1 MWPSLQPT
9 PEELTALWL
18 SLKIG
23 LWCTALIAVP
33 GIVTGWLLARIRFPG
48 KALVDG
54 LVHLPLVLPPVV
66 PGYLLLLLLGRQGP
80 IGRWLYETWGIAL
93 AFTYLVFLVAN
104 VISGNG
110 RHFFPRGP
118 GFFTALW
125 AQLRWYA
132 WGSFTGAPH
141 PHHPTADSPFNVL
154 QAVTYAG
161 VMYGLMPV
169 LILSGLVYLYP
180 ELAPDRLFGFDGLL
194 PIALLHYL
202 AAMSLLLFLLTHIY
216 LGTTGQTVGQM
227 FRAMISGWHTR

>member
-1 MWPSLQPT
+1 MSERTYLFPAWIRLWHWINA
-9 PEELTALWL
+9 ALIVVLGVTGL
-18 SLKIG
+18 SLHYADPK
-23 LWCTALIAVP
+23 
-33 GIVTGWLLARIRFPG
+33 
-48 KALVDG
+48 
-54 LVHLPLVLPPVV
+54 LPLVDFELAV
-66 PGYLLLLLLGRQGP
+66 R
-80 IGRWLYETWGIAL
+80 IHNACGIAL

-110 RHFFPRGP
+110 RHFIPRGP
-118 GFFTALW
+118 GFFAALW

>member
-1 MWPSLQPT
+1 MSERTYLFPAWIRFWH
-9 PEELTALWL
+9 WL
-18 SLKIG
+18 NA
-23 LWCTALIAVP
+23 ALILVLGMT
-33 GIVTGWLLARIRFPG
+33 GISLHFADP
-48 KALVDG
+48 K
-54 LVHLPLVLPPVV
+54 LPLVDFELAV
-66 PGYLLLLLLGRQGP
+66 R
-80 IGRWLYETWGIAL
+80 IHNACGIAL
-93 AFTYLVFLVAN
+93 AITYLVFLIAN
-104 VISGNG
+104 VVSGNG

-118 GFFTALW
+118 GFFAALW

-132 WGSFTGAPH
+132 WGAFRGDPH
-141 PHHPTADSPFNVL
+141 PHTPTPDSPFNVL
-154 QAVTYAG
+154 QAITYAG

-169 LILSGLVYLYP
+169 LILTGLVYLYP